1 MTSRS
6 REKGR
11 EIMALDKDGNM
22 ERGMFCRHCG
32 QKNEKEAAFCINCGK
47 PLAAPVEKRMP
58 PKEEKTAPVAPPTPP
73 VEEKAAPH
81 IEEKVAPTASP
92 IEEKPAPK
100 DEPAPPFENKAE
112 EHAGPDEADAP
123 PQREAEEGGSFESLG
138 KNLGKKVDDF
148 ARTGNEKA
156 KEWADNMGSDTYAGY
171 SYLAYLISAVVA
183 FLSPF
188 MPYISVSMYGMTLS
202 FNFVRIPSGI
212 TEGATQ
218 WGDGILLIAIAIA
231 AMVVWKLKNKTAML
245 CIGGAATVFSL
256 FEMGRAKQVR
266 DLVSG
271 ILGGDLIKMGVGY
284 YFCIL
289 ASIALLASAV
299 LYFKSTKE
307 HQ

>member
-1 MTSRS
+1 MTSKP
-6 REKGR
+6 REKGW
-11 EIMALDKDGNM
+11 EIMALDKDGSM
-22 ERGMFCRHCG
+22 GRGMFCRHCG

-58 PKEEKTAPVAPPTPP
+58 PKEEKAAPVAPPTPP
-73 VEEKAAPH
+73 VEEKAAP
-81 IEEKVAPTASP
+81 IIPPA
-92 IEEKPAPK
+92 EEKPAPF
-100 DEPAPPFENKAE
+100 FENKAE
-112 EHAGPDEADAP
+112 ENVGPDEADAM
-123 PQREAEEGGSFESLG
+123 PQSEGGGSFESLG

-156 KEWADNMGSDTYAGY
+156 KEWADYMGSDTYAGY

>member
-1 MTSRS
+1 
-6 REKGR
+6 
-11 EIMALDKDGNM
+11 
-22 ERGMFCRHCG
+22 MFCRHCG

-58 PKEEKTAPVAPPTPP
+58 PKEEKMAPVAPLSEEKATPATPPTPP
-73 VEEKAAPH
+73 VEDKAAP
-81 IEEKVAPTASP
+81 ITPPTEEKS
-92 IEEKPAPK
+92 APK
-100 DEPAPPFENKAE
+100 EEPAPPFESKVE
-112 EHAGPDEADAP
+112 ENVGPDANDAP
-123 PQREAEEGGSFESLG
+123 PQREDGGNFEALG
-138 KNLGKKVDDF
+138 KNLGKKVDQF

-156 KEWADNMGSDTYAGY
+156 KEWADNMSSNTYAGY
-171 SYLAYLISAVVA
+171 AYLAYLISAVVA

-188 MPYISVSMYGMTLS
+188 MPYISVSMYGLTLS

-256 FEMGRAKQVR
+256 FEMGRAKQAR
-266 DLVSG
+266 DLISG

>member
-1 MTSRS
+1 
-6 REKGR
+6 
-11 EIMALDKDGNM
+11 MALDKQEPM
-22 ERGMFCRHCG
+22 ERGMFCRYCG
-32 QKNEKEAAFCINCGK
+32 QKNEKEATFCINCGK
-47 PLAAPVEKRMP
+47 PLAAPAEKRMP
-58 PKEEKTAPVAPPTPP
+58 PKEEKTAPVAPPLEEKTTPHL
-73 VEEKAAPH
+73 EEKAAAPS
-81 IEEKVAPTASP
+81 IEEKF
-92 IEEKPAPK
+92 APK
-100 DEPAPPFENKAE
+100 EEPVPPFENKAE
-112 EHAGPDEADAP
+112 ENVGPDEADAM
-123 PQREAEEGGSFESLG
+123 PQREGGGSFESLG

-156 KEWADNMGSDTYAGY
+156 KEWADNIDSDTYAGY

-188 MPYISVSMYGMTLS
+188 MPYISVSMYGLTLS

-256 FEMGRAKQVR
+256 FEMGRAKQAR
-266 DLVSG
+266 DLVGG

-289 ASIALLASAV
+289 ASIALLASAI

>member
-1 MTSRS
+1 
-6 REKGR
+6 
-11 EIMALDKDGNM
+11 MALDKQEPM

-58 PKEEKTAPVAPPTPP
+58 PKEEKAAPVAPPTPP
-73 VEEKAAPH
+73 VEEKAAP
-81 IEEKVAPTASP
+81 IIPPMEEKS
-92 IEEKPAPK
+92 APK
-100 DEPAPPFENKAE
+100 EEPAPSFENSAE
-112 EHAGPDEADAP
+112 QNFASDAADVP
-123 PQREAEEGGSFESLG
+123 PQREGGGNFESLG

-188 MPYISVSMYGMTLS
+188 MPYISVSIYGMTLS

-231 AMVVWKLKNKTAML
+231 AIVVWKLKNKTAML

-256 FEMGRAKQVR
+256 FEMGRAKQTR

-289 ASIALLASAV
+289 ASIALLASAI

>member
-1 MTSRS
+1 MTSRTY
-6 REKGR
+6 EKGR
-11 EIMALDKDGNM
+11 EIMALDKQEPM

-58 PKEEKTAPVAPPTPP
+58 PKEEKMAPVAPPTPS
-73 VEEKAAPH
+73 VEEKAAP
-81 IEEKVAPTASP
+81 IIPPA
-92 IEEKPAPK
+92 EEKPAPK
-100 DEPAPPFENKAE
+100 EEPAPPFENKAE
-112 EHAGPDEADAP
+112 ETIGPDGNEAP
-123 PQREAEEGGSFESLG
+123 PQSEGGGSFESLG

-156 KEWADNMGSDTYAGY
+156 KEWADNMGSDTYADY
-171 SYLAYLISAVVA
+171 SYLAYLISAVVT

-188 MPYISVSMYGMTLS
+188 MPYISVSMYGLTLS

-256 FEMGRAKQVR
+256 FEMGRAKQSR
-266 DLVSG
+266 DLIGG
-271 ILGGDLIKMGVGY
+271 ILGGDWIKMGIGY

-289 ASIALLASAV
+289 ASIALLASAI

>member
-1 MTSRS
+1 
-6 REKGR
+6 
-11 EIMALDKDGNM
+11 MALDKQEPM
-22 ERGMFCRHCG
+22 ERGMFCRYCG
-32 QKNEKEAAFCINCGK
+32 QKNEKGSVFCIGCGK
-47 PLAAPVEKRMP
+47 PLAAPAPVEKRMP
-58 PKEEKTAPVAPPTPP
+58 PKEEKATPDAPPTPHAEEKATPVTPP
-73 VEEKAAPH
+73 VEEK
-81 IEEKVAPTASP
+81 S
-92 IEEKPAPK
+92 APK
-100 DEPAPPFENKAE
+100 EEPTPPFKNRAE
-112 EHAGPDEADAP
+112 ENVGPDAADAS
-123 PQREAEEGGSFESLG
+123 PQREGEDGSFEALG

-183 FLSPF
+183 LLSPF

-212 TEGATQ
+212 TDGATQ
-218 WGDGILLIAIAIA
+218 WGDGILLIAVAIA

-256 FEMGRAKQVR
+256 FEMGRAKQAR
-266 DLVSG
+266 DLIGG

-307 HQ
+307 NQ

>member
-1 MTSRS
+1 
-6 REKGR
+6 
-11 EIMALDKDGNM
+11 M
-22 ERGMFCRHCG
+22 ERGMFCRYCG
-32 QKNEKEAAFCINCGK
+32 QKNEKEAAFCIKCGK
-47 PLAAPVEKRMP
+47 PLAPPAEKRMV
-58 PKEEKTAPVAPPTPP
+58 PKEEKTAPVAPP
-73 VEEKAAPH
+73 VEEKAAPVAPPM
-81 IEEKVAPTASP
+81 EEKS
-92 IEEKPAPK
+92 APK
-100 DEPAPPFENKAE
+100 EEPVPFENKAE
-112 EHAGPDEADAP
+112 ETNGPDEADAS
-123 PQREAEEGGSFESLG
+123 PQTEGGGSFESLG

-188 MPYISVSMYGMTLS
+188 MPYISVNMYGMTLS

-231 AMVVWKLKNKTAML
+231 AMAVWKLKNKTAML
-245 CIGGAATVFSL
+245 CIGGAATVCSL

-289 ASIALLASAV
+289 ASIALLASAI

>member
-1 MTSRS
+1 
-6 REKGR
+6 
-11 EIMALDKDGNM
+11 MALEKQEPM

-32 QKNEKEAAFCINCGK
+32 QKNEKEATFCINCGK

-58 PKEEKTAPVAPPTPP
+58 PKEEKAAPVAPSL
-73 VEEKAAPH
+73 EEKAAPSLEEKATPH
-81 IEEKVAPTASP
+81 LEEKAAAPSIEEKS
-92 IEEKPAPK
+92 APK
-100 DEPAPPFENKAE
+100 EEPAPPFENKAE
-112 EHAGPDEADAP
+112 EHVGPDAADTP
-123 PQREAEEGGSFESLG
+123 PQREAEEGGNFEALG
-138 KNLGKKVDDF
+138 KNLGKKVDHF

-156 KEWADNMGSDTYAGY
+156 KEWADNMSSNTYAGY
-171 SYLAYLISAVVA
+171 AYLAYLISAVVA

-188 MPYISVSMYGMTLS
+188 MPYISVSIYGMTLS

>member
-1 MTSRS
+1 MY
-6 REKGR
+6 
-11 EIMALDKDGNM
+11 
-22 ERGMFCRHCG
+22 CG

-47 PLAAPVEKRMP
+47 PLAAPSPVEKRMP
-58 PKEEKTAPVAPPTPP
+58 PKEEK
-73 VEEKAAPH
+73 AAP
-81 IEEKVAPTASP
+81 IISP
-92 IEEKPAPK
+92 AEEKPAPK
-100 DEPAPPFENKAE
+100 EEPAPPFENKAE
-112 EHAGPDEADAP
+112 EHVGPDGNDAP
-123 PQREAEEGGSFESLG
+123 PQREAEDGGNFEALG
-138 KNLGKKVDDF
+138 KNLGKKVDHF

-156 KEWADNMGSDTYAGY
+156 KEWADNMSSNTYTGY
-171 SYLAYLISAVVA
+171 AYLAYLISAVVA

-271 ILGGDLIKMGVGY
+271 FFGGDLIKMGVGY

>member
-1 MTSRS
+1 
-6 REKGR
+6 
-11 EIMALDKDGNM
+11 MALDKQEPM

-47 PLAAPVEKRMP
+47 PLAAPAPVEKRMP
-58 PKEEKTAPVAPPTPP
+58 PKEEKMAPVAPPLEEKTTPHL
-73 VEEKAAPH
+73 EEKAAAPSM
-81 IEEKVAPTASP
+81 EEKF
-92 IEEKPAPK
+92 APK
-100 DEPAPPFENKAE
+100 EEPVPPFENKDE
-112 EHAGPDEADAP
+112 ENVGPDESDAM
-123 PQREAEEGGSFESLG
+123 PQKEGGGSFESLG

-188 MPYISVSMYGMTLS
+188 MPYISVSMYGLTLS

-218 WGDGILLIAIAIA
+218 WGDGILLITIAIA

-256 FEMGRAKQVR
+256 FEMGRAKQSR
-266 DLVSG
+266 DLIGG

-289 ASIALLASAV
+289 ASIALLASAI

>member
-1 MTSRS
+1 
-6 REKGR
+6 
-11 EIMALDKDGNM
+11 MALDKQEPM
-22 ERGMFCRHCG
+22 ERGMFCRYCG

-73 VEEKAAPH
+73 VEEKAAP
-81 IEEKVAPTASP
+81 IIPPA
-92 IEEKPAPK
+92 EEKPASK
-100 DEPAPPFENKAE
+100 EESAPLFENKAE
-112 EHAGPDEADAP
+112 ESVGPDGNDAP
-123 PQREAEEGGSFESLG
+123 PQREAEDGGNFEALG
-138 KNLGKKVDDF
+138 KNLGKKVDHF

-156 KEWADNMGSDTYAGY
+156 KEWADNMSSNTYAGY
-171 SYLAYLISAVVA
+171 AYLAYLISAVVA

-256 FEMGRAKQVR
+256 FEMGRAKQAR
-266 DLVSG
+266 DLVGG
-271 ILGGDLIKMGVGY
+271 ILGGDLIKMGIGY

>member
-1 MTSRS
+1 
-6 REKGR
+6 
-11 EIMALDKDGNM
+11 MALDKQEPM

-32 QKNEKEAAFCINCGK
+32 QKNEKEATFCIGCGK

-58 PKEEKTAPVAPPTPP
+58 PKEEKAAPVAPPTPP
-73 VEEKAAPH
+73 VEEKAAPVAPSLEEKAAPPVKEKAAAPS
-81 IEEKVAPTASP
+81 IEEKS
-92 IEEKPAPK
+92 APK
-100 DEPAPPFENKAE
+100 EEPAPPFENKAE
-112 EHAGPDEADAP
+112 EHVGPDANDAL
-123 PQREAEEGGSFESLG
+123 PQREAEEGGSFEALG
-138 KNLGKKVDDF
+138 KNLGKRVDDF

-156 KEWADNMGSDTYAGY
+156 KEWADSMGSDTYAGY

-188 MPYISVSMYGMTLS
+188 MPYISVSIYGMTLS

>member
-1 MTSRS
+1 MTSRP

-11 EIMALDKDGNM
+11 EIMALDKQEPM

-47 PLAAPVEKRMP
+47 PLAPPVEKRMP
-58 PKEEKTAPVAPPTPP
+58 PKEEKTAPVAPPAKEKAAPPAPPTPP
-73 VEEKAAPH
+73 VEEK
-81 IEEKVAPTASP
+81 S
-92 IEEKPAPK
+92 APK
-100 DEPAPPFENKAE
+100 EEPAPPFENKAE
-112 EHAGPDEADAP
+112 ESVGPDESDAP
-123 PQREAEEGGSFESLG
+123 PQKEGGGSFESLG

-156 KEWADNMGSDTYAGY
+156 KEWAYNMGSDTYAGY

-188 MPYISVSMYGMTLS
+188 MPYISVSMYGLTLS

-231 AMVVWKLKNKTAML
+231 AMAVWKLKNKTAML

-256 FEMGRAKQVR
+256 FEMGRAKQAR
-266 DLVSG
+266 DLVGG

-289 ASIALLASAV
+289 ASIALLASAI

>member
-11 EIMALDKDGNM
+11 EIMALDKQEPM

-73 VEEKAAPH
+73 A
-81 IEEKVAPTASP
+81 
-92 IEEKPAPK
+92 EEKPAPIIPPAEEK
-100 DEPAPPFENKAE
+100 PAPPFENKAE
-112 EHAGPDEADAP
+112 EHVGPDEADAP
-123 PQREAEEGGSFESLG
+123 PQREGGGSFESMG

-218 WGDGILLIAIAIA
+218 WGNGILLIAIAIA

-256 FEMGRAKQVR
+256 FEMGRAKQTR

>member
-1 MTSRS
+1 MTRRT

-11 EIMALDKDGNM
+11 KIMALDKDGSM

-32 QKNEKEAAFCINCGK
+32 QKNEKEAVFCINCGK

-58 PKEEKTAPVAPPTPP
+58 PKEEKAAPVAPPMNEKSAPH
-73 VEEKAAPH
+73 VEEKPAP
-81 IEEKVAPTASP
+81 IIPPA
-92 IEEKPAPK
+92 EEKPAPK
-100 DEPAPPFENKAE
+100 EEPAHPFENKAE
-112 EHAGPDEADAP
+112 ETNGPDEADAP
-123 PQREAEEGGSFESLG
+123 PQSEGGGSFESLG

-171 SYLAYLISAVVA
+171 AYLAYLISAVVA

-231 AMVVWKLKNKTAML
+231 AMAVWKLKNKTAML

>member
-1 MTSRS
+1 
-6 REKGR
+6 
-11 EIMALDKDGNM
+11 MALDKQEPM

-73 VEEKAAPH
+73 VEEKAAP
-81 IEEKVAPTASP
+81 IIPPAEEKA
-92 IEEKPAPK
+92 APK
-100 DEPAPPFENKAE
+100 EEPAPFEDKAE
-112 EHAGPDEADAP
+112 ENVGPDEADAP

-188 MPYISVSMYGMTLS
+188 MPYISVSMYGLTLS

-271 ILGGDLIKMGVGY
+271 ILGGDLIKMGIGY

>member
-1 MTSRS
+1 MTSKTYA
-6 REKGR
+6 KGR
-11 EIMALDKDGNM
+11 EIMALDKQEPI
-22 ERGMFCRHCG
+22 ERGMFCRYCG

-58 PKEEKTAPVAPPTPP
+58 PKEEKTTPVAPPKPP
-73 VEEKAAPH
+73 VAEKAAPA
-81 IEEKVAPTASP
+81 APP
-92 IEEKPAPK
+92 MEEKPAPK
-100 DEPAPPFENKAE
+100 EEPAPFENKAE
-112 EHAGPDEADAP
+112 ENVGPDEADAM
-123 PQREAEEGGSFESLG
+123 PQREGGRSFESLG

-148 ARTGNEKA
+148 ARSGNEKA

-188 MPYISVSMYGMTLS
+188 MPYISVSMYGLTLS

-245 CIGGAATVFSL
+245 CIGGAATVFPL
-256 FEMGRAKQVR
+256 FEMGRAKQSR
-266 DLVSG
+266 DLIGG
-271 ILGGDLIKMGVGY
+271 ILGGDWIKMGIGY

>member
-1 MTSRS
+1 MTSRP

-11 EIMALDKDGNM
+11 EIMALDKQEPM
-22 ERGMFCRHCG
+22 ERGMFCRYCG
-32 QKNEKEAAFCINCGK
+32 QKNEKEATFCINCGK
-47 PLAAPVEKRMP
+47 PLAAPAEKRMP
-58 PKEEKTAPVAPPTPP
+58 PIEEKMALVAPLS
-73 VEEKAAPH
+73 EEKAAPH
-81 IEEKVAPTASP
+81 IEEKATPPTP
-92 IEEKPAPK
+92 PMEEKSAPK
-100 DEPAPPFENKAE
+100 EEAAPSFENSAE
-112 EHAGPDEADAP
+112 QNFASDTADVP
-123 PQREAEEGGSFESLG
+123 PQREGGGSFESLG

-256 FEMGRAKQVR
+256 FEMGRAKQAR
-266 DLVSG
+266 DLVGG

>member
-1 MTSRS
+1 
-6 REKGR
+6 
-11 EIMALDKDGNM
+11 MALDKQEPM

-47 PLAAPVEKRMP
+47 PLAAPAPVEKRMP
-58 PKEEKTAPVAPPTPP
+58 PKEEKMAPVAPPTPP
-73 VEEKAAPH
+73 VAEKAAPAAPPM
-81 IEEKVAPTASP
+81 EEKS
-92 IEEKPAPK
+92 APK
-100 DEPAPPFENKAE
+100 EESAPPFENKAE
-112 EHAGPDEADAP
+112 ENVGPDESDAM
-123 PQREAEEGGSFESLG
+123 PQKEGGGSFESLG

-188 MPYISVSMYGMTLS
+188 MPYISVSMYGLTLS

-218 WGDGILLIAIAIA
+218 WGDGILLISIAIA

-256 FEMGRAKQVR
+256 FEMGRAKQSR
-266 DLVSG
+266 DLIGG

-289 ASIALLASAV
+289 ASIALLASAI

>member
-1 MTSRS
+1 MTSRPS
-6 REKGR
+6 EKGR
-11 EIMALDKDGNM
+11 EIMALDKQEPM

-47 PLAAPVEKRMP
+47 PLAAPAEKRMP
-58 PKEEKTAPVAPPTPP
+58 PKEEKTAPVAPPTPS
-73 VEEKAAPH
+73 VEEKAAP
-81 IEEKVAPTASP
+81 IIPPAEEK
-92 IEEKPAPK
+92 
-100 DEPAPPFENKAE
+100 PAPPFENKAE
-112 EHAGPDEADAP
+112 ENVGPDKADAP
-123 PQREAEEGGSFESLG
+123 PQTEGGGSFESLG

-256 FEMGRAKQVR
+256 FEMGRAKQSR
-266 DLVSG
+266 DLIGG

-289 ASIALLASAV
+289 ASIALLASAI

>member
-1 MTSRS
+1 
-6 REKGR
+6 
-11 EIMALDKDGNM
+11 MALDKQEPM

-58 PKEEKTAPVAPPTPP
+58 PKEEKMAPVAPLSEEKATPATPPTPP
-73 VEEKAAPH
+73 VEDKAAP
-81 IEEKVAPTASP
+81 ITPPTEEKS
-92 IEEKPAPK
+92 APK
-100 DEPAPPFENKAE
+100 EEPAPPFESKVE
-112 EHAGPDEADAP
+112 ENVGPDANDAP
-123 PQREAEEGGSFESLG
+123 PQREDGGNFEALG
-138 KNLGKKVDDF
+138 KNLGKKVDQF

-156 KEWADNMGSDTYAGY
+156 KEWADNMSSNTYAGY
-171 SYLAYLISAVVA
+171 AYLAYLISAVVA

-188 MPYISVSMYGMTLS
+188 MPYISVSMYGLTLS

-256 FEMGRAKQVR
+256 FEMGRAKQAR
-266 DLVSG
+266 DLVGG
-271 ILGGDLIKMGVGY
+271 ILGGDLIKMGIGY

-289 ASIALLASAV
+289 ASIALLASAI

>member
-1 MTSRS
+1 
-6 REKGR
+6 
-11 EIMALDKDGNM
+11 MALDNQDTM
-22 ERGMFCRHCG
+22 ERGMFCRYCG
-32 QKNEKEAAFCINCGK
+32 QKNEKGASFCIGCGK
-47 PLAAPVEKRMP
+47 PLAAPTPVEKRMP
-58 PKEEKTAPVAPPTPP
+58 PKEEKATPDAPPTPHVEEKAVP
-73 VEEKAAPH
+73 VMPPTPHVEEKAAP
-81 IEEKVAPTASP
+81 IIPAA
-92 IEEKPAPK
+92 EEKPAPK
-100 DEPAPPFENKAE
+100 EEPAPPFENKAE
-112 EHAGPDEADAP
+112 EHVGPDGNDAP
-123 PQREAEEGGSFESLG
+123 PQREAEDGGNFEALG
-138 KNLGKKVDDF
+138 KNLGKKVDHF

-156 KEWADNMGSDTYAGY
+156 KEWADNMSSNTYAGY
-171 SYLAYLISAVVA
+171 AYLAYLISAVVA

-256 FEMGRAKQVR
+256 FEMGRAKQTR

>member
-1 MTSRS
+1 
-6 REKGR
+6 
-11 EIMALDKDGNM
+11 MALDKQEPM

-73 VEEKAAPH
+73 VAEKAAPAAPPM
-81 IEEKVAPTASP
+81 EEKS
-92 IEEKPAPK
+92 APK
-100 DEPAPPFENKAE
+100 EEPSPAFENKAE
-112 EHAGPDEADAP
+112 ENVGPDESDAM
-123 PQREAEEGGSFESLG
+123 PQKEGGGSFESLG

-188 MPYISVSMYGMTLS
+188 MPYISVSMYGLTLS

-256 FEMGRAKQVR
+256 FEMGRAKQAR
-266 DLVSG
+266 DLVGG

-289 ASIALLASAV
+289 ASIALLASAI
-299 LYFKSTKE
+299 LYLKSTKE

>member
-1 MTSRS
+1 MTSRP

-11 EIMALDKDGNM
+11 EIMALDKQEPM

-73 VEEKAAPH
+73 VEEKAAP
-81 IEEKVAPTASP
+81 IIPAAEEKSVPK
-92 IEEKPAPK
+92 EEPS
-100 DEPAPPFENKAE
+100 PPFENKAE
-112 EHAGPDEADAP
+112 ENVGPDEADAM
-123 PQREAEEGGSFESLG
+123 PQREGGGSFESLG

-156 KEWADNMGSDTYAGY
+156 KEWADNMSSDTYAGY

-188 MPYISVSMYGMTLS
+188 MPYISVSMYGLTLS

-256 FEMGRAKQVR
+256 FEMGRAKQAR
-266 DLVSG
+266 DLVGG
-271 ILGGDLIKMGVGY
+271 ILGGDWIKMGVGY

-289 ASIALLASAV
+289 ASIALLASAI

>member
-1 MTSRS
+1 MTR
-6 REKGR
+6 RTCEKGR
-11 EIMALDKDGNM
+11 EIMALDKDGSM

-58 PKEEKTAPVAPPTPP
+58 PKEEKTAPFAPPTPS
-73 VEEKAAPH
+73 V
-81 IEEKVAPTASP
+81 EEKVAPAAP
-92 IEEKPAPK
+92 LIEEKPAPK
-100 DEPAPPFENKAE
+100 EEPAPSFENKAE
-112 EHAGPDEADAP
+112 GSVGPDGADAM
-123 PQREAEEGGSFESLG
+123 PQREGGRSFESLG

-156 KEWADNMGSDTYAGY
+156 KEWADNMGSDTYADY

-188 MPYISVSMYGMTLS
+188 MPYISVSMYGLTLS

-256 FEMGRAKQVR
+256 FEMGRAKQSR
-266 DLVSG
+266 DLIGG

>member
-11 EIMALDKDGNM
+11 EIMALEKQEPM

-58 PKEEKTAPVAPPTPP
+58 PKEEKAAPPTPQ
-73 VEEKAAPH
+73 VEEKAAP
-81 IEEKVAPTASP
+81 IIPPAK
-92 IEEKPAPK
+92 EKPAPK
-100 DEPAPPFENKAE
+100 EEPAPPFENKAE
-112 EHAGPDEADAP
+112 ETIGPDEADAP

-256 FEMGRAKQVR
+256 FEMGRAKQTR

-289 ASIALLASAV
+289 ASIALLASAI

>member
-1 MTSRS
+1 
-6 REKGR
+6 
-11 EIMALDKDGNM
+11 MALDKDGSM

-58 PKEEKTAPVAPPTPP
+58 PKKEKMAPVAPPTEEKATPHLEEKAAPPTPP
-73 VEEKAAPH
+73 VEEK
-81 IEEKVAPTASP
+81 S
-92 IEEKPAPK
+92 APK
-100 DEPAPPFENKAE
+100 EETAPPFENKAE
-112 EHAGPDEADAP
+112 ETFGPDEADAS
-123 PQREAEEGGSFESLG
+123 PQIEGGGSFESLG

-256 FEMGRAKQVR
+256 FEMGRAKQAR
-266 DLVSG
+266 DLVGG

-289 ASIALLASAV
+289 TSIALLASAI

>member
-1 MTSRS
+1 MTRRT

-11 EIMALDKDGNM
+11 KIMALDKDGSM

-58 PKEEKTAPVAPPTPP
+58 PKKEKAEPP
-73 VEEKAAPH
+73 VEEKATPVTPPM
-81 IEEKVAPTASP
+81 EEKS
-92 IEEKPAPK
+92 APK
-100 DEPAPPFENKAE
+100 EEPAPSFENSAE
-112 EHAGPDEADAP
+112 QNFASDAADVP
-123 PQREAEEGGSFESLG
+123 PQREGGGNFESLG

-171 SYLAYLISAVVA
+171 AYLAYLISAVVA

-188 MPYISVSMYGMTLS
+188 MPYISVSIYGMTLS

-256 FEMGRAKQVR
+256 FEMGRAKQTR

>member
-1 MTSRS
+1 
-6 REKGR
+6 
-11 EIMALDKDGNM
+11 MALDKQEPM

-58 PKEEKTAPVAPPTPP
+58 PKEERTAPVAPPTPP

-156 KEWADNMGSDTYAGY
+156 KEWADSMGSDTYAGY

>member
-1 MTSRS
+1 MTSIP

-11 EIMALDKDGNM
+11 EIMALDKQEPM
-22 ERGMFCRHCG
+22 ERGMFCRYCG
-32 QKNEKEAAFCINCGK
+32 QKNEKGSAFCIGCGK
-47 PLAAPVEKRMP
+47 PLAPPVEKRMP
-58 PKEEKTAPVAPPTPP
+58 PKEEKMAPVAPHM
-73 VEEKAAPH
+73 EEK
-81 IEEKVAPTASP
+81 S
-92 IEEKPAPK
+92 APK
-100 DEPAPPFENKAE
+100 EEPTPPFENSAE
-112 EHAGPDEADAP
+112 QNFASDTADVP
-123 PQREAEEGGSFESLG
+123 PQSEGGGSFESLG

-188 MPYISVSMYGMTLS
+188 MPYISVSMYGLTLS

-256 FEMGRAKQVR
+256 FEMGRAKQAR
-266 DLVSG
+266 DLIGG

-307 HQ
+307 RQ

>member
-1 MTSRS
+1 MTSRL
-6 REKGR
+6 REKER
-11 EIMALDKDGNM
+11 EIMALDKQEPM

-32 QKNEKEAAFCINCGK
+32 QKNEKEATFCINCGK

-58 PKEEKTAPVAPPTPP
+58 IKEEKAAPVAPPTPP
-73 VEEKAAPH
+73 VEEKAAP
-81 IEEKVAPTASP
+81 IIPP
-92 IEEKPAPK
+92 DEEKPAPK
-100 DEPAPPFENKAE
+100 EEPAPFENKAE
-112 EHAGPDEADAP
+112 ETNGPDEADAP
-123 PQREAEEGGSFESLG
+123 PQTEGGGSFESLG

-171 SYLAYLISAVVA
+171 AYLAYLISAVVA

-245 CIGGAATVFSL
+245 CIGGVATVFSL

>member
-1 MTSRS
+1 MTSRP

-11 EIMALDKDGNM
+11 EIMALDKKEPM
-22 ERGMFCRHCG
+22 ERGMFCRYCG

-58 PKEEKTAPVAPPTPP
+58 PKEERTAPVAPPTPS
-73 VEEKAAPH
+73 VEEKATPAAP
-81 IEEKVAPTASP
+81 P
-92 IEEKPAPK
+92 IEEKPALK
-100 DEPAPPFENKAE
+100 KEPAPPFENKAE
-112 EHAGPDEADAP
+112 ENVVPDEADAP
-123 PQREAEEGGSFESLG
+123 PQTEGGGSFESLG

-156 KEWADNMGSDTYAGY
+156 KEWADNIGSDTYAGY

-188 MPYISVSMYGMTLS
+188 MPYISVSMYGLTLS

-256 FEMGRAKQVR
+256 FEMGRAKQTR
-266 DLVSG
+266 DLVGG

-289 ASIALLASAV
+289 ASIALLASAI
-299 LYFKSTKE
+299 LYLKSTKE

>member
-1 MTSRS
+1 
-6 REKGR
+6 
-11 EIMALDKDGNM
+11 MALDKQEPM
-22 ERGMFCRHCG
+22 ERGMFCMYCG

-47 PLAAPVEKRMP
+47 PLAAPSPVEKRMP
-58 PKEEKTAPVAPPTPP
+58 PKEEK
-73 VEEKAAPH
+73 AAP
-81 IEEKVAPTASP
+81 IISP
-92 IEEKPAPK
+92 AEEKPAPK
-100 DEPAPPFENKAE
+100 EEPAPPFENKAE
-112 EHAGPDEADAP
+112 EHVGPDGNDAP
-123 PQREAEEGGSFESLG
+123 PQREAEDGGNFEALG
-138 KNLGKKVDDF
+138 KNLGKKVDHF

-156 KEWADNMGSDTYAGY
+156 KEWADNMSSNTYTGY
-171 SYLAYLISAVVA
+171 AYLAYLISAVVA

-256 FEMGRAKQVR
+256 FEMGRAKQSR
-266 DLVSG
+266 DLISG

>member
-11 EIMALDKDGNM
+11 EIMALDKQEPM

-58 PKEEKTAPVAPPTPP
+58 PKEEKAAPVAPPTPS
-73 VEEKAAPH
+73 VEEKATPAAP
-81 IEEKVAPTASP
+81 P

-100 DEPAPPFENKAE
+100 EEPAHPFENKAE
-112 EHAGPDEADAP
+112 ETNGPDEADAP
-123 PQREAEEGGSFESLG
+123 PQSEGGGSFESLG

-231 AMVVWKLKNKTAML
+231 AMAVWKLKNKTAML

>member
-11 EIMALDKDGNM
+11 EIMALDKQEPM

-32 QKNEKEAAFCINCGK
+32 QKNEKEAVFCINCGK

-58 PKEEKTAPVAPPTPP
+58 PKEEKAAPVAPPMNEKSAPH
-73 VEEKAAPH
+73 VEEKPAP
-81 IEEKVAPTASP
+81 IIPPA
-92 IEEKPAPK
+92 EEKPAPK
-100 DEPAPPFENKAE
+100 EEPAHPFENKAE
-112 EHAGPDEADAP
+112 ETNGPDEADAM
-123 PQREAEEGGSFESLG
+123 PQREGGGSFESLG

-148 ARTGNEKA
+148 ARSGNEKA
-156 KEWADNMGSDTYAGY
+156 KEWADNMGSDTYADY

-188 MPYISVSMYGMTLS
+188 MPYISVSMYGLTLS

-271 ILGGDLIKMGVGY
+271 ILGGDLIKMGIGY

-299 LYFKSTKE
+299 LYFKSTKK

>member
-1 MTSRS
+1 MTSRP

-11 EIMALDKDGNM
+11 EIMALDKQEPM
-22 ERGMFCRHCG
+22 ERGMFCRYCG

-47 PLAAPVEKRMP
+47 PLAAPSPVEKRMP
-58 PKEEKTAPVAPPTPP
+58 PKEEK
-73 VEEKAAPH
+73 AAP
-81 IEEKVAPTASP
+81 IISP
-92 IEEKPAPK
+92 AEEKPAPK
-100 DEPAPPFENKAE
+100 EEPAPPFENKAE
-112 EHAGPDEADAP
+112 EHVGPDGNDAP
-123 PQREAEEGGSFESLG
+123 PQREAEDGGNFEALG
-138 KNLGKKVDDF
+138 KNLGKKVDHF

-156 KEWADNMGSDTYAGY
+156 KEWADNMSSNTYAGY
-171 SYLAYLISAVVA
+171 AYLSYLISAVVA

-256 FEMGRAKQVR
+256 FEMGRAKQSR
-266 DLVSG
+266 NLISG

>member
-1 MTSRS
+1 
-6 REKGR
+6 
-11 EIMALDKDGNM
+11 
-22 ERGMFCRHCG
+22 MFCRHCG

-58 PKEEKTAPVAPPTPP
+58 PKEEKTAPVAPPTST
-73 VEEKAAPH
+73 V
-81 IEEKVAPTASP
+81 EEKVAPAAP
-92 IEEKPAPK
+92 PMEEKSAPK
-100 DEPAPPFENKAE
+100 EEPAPPFENKAE
-112 EHAGPDEADAP
+112 ENVGPDEADAM
-123 PQREAEEGGSFESLG
+123 PQREGGGSFESLG

-148 ARTGNEKA
+148 ARSGNEKA
-156 KEWADNMGSDTYAGY
+156 KEWADNIDSDTYAGY

-188 MPYISVSMYGMTLS
+188 MPYISVSMYGLTLS

-256 FEMGRAKQVR
+256 FEMGRAKQSR
-266 DLVSG
+266 DLIGG
-271 ILGGDLIKMGVGY
+271 ILGGDWIKMGVGY

-289 ASIALLASAV
+289 ASIALLASAI

>member
-1 MTSRS
+1 
-6 REKGR
+6 
-11 EIMALDKDGNM
+11 MALDKQEPM

-58 PKEEKTAPVAPPTPP
+58 PKEEKMAPVAPLSEEKATPATPPTPP
-73 VEEKAAPH
+73 VEDKAAP
-81 IEEKVAPTASP
+81 ITPPTEEKS
-92 IEEKPAPK
+92 APK
-100 DEPAPPFENKAE
+100 EEPAPPFENKAE
-112 EHAGPDEADAP
+112 EHVGPDANDAP
-123 PQREAEEGGSFESLG
+123 PQREAEEGGSFEALG
-138 KNLGKKVDDF
+138 KNLGKKVDHF

-156 KEWADNMGSDTYAGY
+156 KEWADNMGSDTYADY

-256 FEMGRAKQVR
+256 FEMGRAKQAR
-266 DLVSG
+266 DLVGG

-289 ASIALLASAV
+289 ASIALLASAI

>member
-11 EIMALDKDGNM
+11 EIMALDKQEPM

-58 PKEEKTAPVAPPTPP
+58 PKEERTAPVAPPTPSG
-73 VEEKAAPH
+73 EEKAAP
-81 IEEKVAPTASP
+81 IIPPAEEKA
-92 IEEKPAPK
+92 APK
-100 DEPAPPFENKAE
+100 EEPAPPFENKAE
-112 EHAGPDEADAP
+112 ENVGPDGNDAP
-123 PQREAEEGGSFESLG
+123 PQSEGGGSFESLG

-156 KEWADNMGSDTYAGY
+156 KEWADSMGSDTYAGY

-271 ILGGDLIKMGVGY
+271 ILGDDLIKMGVGY

>member
-1 MTSRS
+1 MTRRI

-11 EIMALDKDGNM
+11 EIMALDKQEPM

-58 PKEEKTAPVAPPTPP
+58 HKEEKTAPVAPPTPP
-73 VEEKAAPH
+73 VEEKAAP
-81 IEEKVAPTASP
+81 IIPPAEEKA
-92 IEEKPAPK
+92 APK
-100 DEPAPPFENKAE
+100 EEPAPFEDKAE
-112 EHAGPDEADAP
+112 ENVGPDEADAP

-231 AMVVWKLKNKTAML
+231 AMAVWKLKNKTAML

-271 ILGGDLIKMGVGY
+271 ILGGDLIKMGIGY